1 MRNKNNETVKLLW
14 HRPAA
19 AHIVISVSTMFKIL
33 RKIFK
38 RSQAESSEDDIE
50 GCTDGD
56 AVNELVLCSE
66 TAKESSGEAAAKAQE
81 KTPQKTKYVHRL
93 IKEIRSRS
101 PPMEEP
107 DNLML
112 VFDSE
117 DENDEK
123 LAELLW
129 KDIFQPVSVFELLQK
144 DKKSE
149 PSQKQR
155 SVNVY
160 IPGLTV

>member
-1 MRNKNNETVKLLW
+1 
-14 HRPAA
+14 
-19 AHIVISVSTMFKIL
+19 MFKTL

-50 GCTDGD
+50 GCAGGD
-56 AVNELVLCSE
+56 AANELGLCSE
-66 TAKESSGEAAAKAQE
+66 TAKQSSGEAAAKAQE
-81 KTPQKTKYVHRL
+81 KIPQKTKYVHRL

-107 DNLML
+107 DSLML

-144 DKKSE
+144 KRQEIRTFPKAKVS
-149 PSQKQR
+149 
-155 SVNVY
+155 
-160 IPGLTV
+160 